1 MNEHQ
6 RRIIELLRS
15 KQPTK
20 QFAPVKYIASPP
32 LAPSS
37 PPIRPPFYKPPV
49 KSKWKQFVER
59 EHMIAKRVD
68 PETVALTKRVGAET
82 KQAVVSDDTTEP
94 ETKRDHRGWN
104 YEIKTEPAIDIIGY
118 SFFRTKF
125 NTTVARCQCCWLGF
139 AGDFK
144 AIKPKMTAHRQASHR
159 SDQ

>member
-20 QFAPVKYIASPP
+20 QSAPVKYIASPP
-32 LAPSS
+32 LAPAS

-59 EHMIAKRVD
+59 EQMIAKRVD
-68 PETVALTKRVGAET
+68 RETVALTKLVTPEI
-82 KQAVVSDDTTEP
+82 KSDDP
-94 ETKRDHRGWN
+94 EIKRDWKGWN

-118 SFFRTKF
+118 SFFKNKF
-125 NTTVARCQCCWLGF
+125 NSTVARCQCCWLGF
-139 AGDFK
+139 TGDFK
-144 AIKPKMTAHRQASHR
+144 AVKHKMIAHRETSHR

>member
-32 LAPSS
+32 LAPAS
-37 PPIRPPFYKPPV
+37 PPIRPPFYKPKPAV

-59 EHMIAKRVD
+59 EQMIAKRVD
-68 PETVALTKRVGAET
+68 QRIDPAAVTLSKEET
-82 KQAVVSDDTTEP
+82 KE
-94 ETKRDHRGWN
+94 EIKRDWGKWN
-104 YEIKTEPAIDIIGY
+104 YEVATEPAIDIIGY
-118 SFFRTKF
+118 SFFKTKF
-125 NTTVARCQCCWLGF
+125 NTTVARCQCCWLGY

-144 AIKPKMTAHRQASHR
+144 AIKPKMIAHRQTSHR

>member
-20 QFAPVKYIASPP
+20 PIAPVKYIASPP

-59 EHMIAKRVD
+59 EQMIAKRVD
-68 PETVALTKRVGAET
+68 PDTVALTKRIDSET
-82 KQAVVSDDTTEP
+82 VATKNP
-94 ETKRDHRGWN
+94 EAKRDWHGWN
-104 YEIKTEPAIDIIGY
+104 YEIAIEPPITITGFGFY
-118 SFFRTKF
+118 KNKF
-125 NTTVARCQCCWLGF
+125 NAIVARCQCCWLGF
-139 AGDFK
+139 TGDFQAAK
-144 AIKPKMTAHRQASHR
+144 SKMIAHRQTSHGR
-159 SDQ
+159 D